1 MKFFVNFLALS
12 FVFFGSI
19 DATSGSNKKKKRV
32 TFKEGLGLTLRDRQ
46 RLTIKNSSQT
56 PERQKQGSLD
66 WLTGSIKQWAMNQGP
81 HLSERKIKKIIFA
94 DRNGIILSA
103 FGQQVCNLVLQQG
116 AIEAQAQ
123 GDEPAWTLEQF
134 RTEVPGGL
142 PRWHREKFPDDS
154 NEGIP
159 S

>member
-81 HLSERKIKKIIFA
+81 HLSEREIEKIIFA
-94 DRNGIILSA
+94 DRNGIVLSPY
-103 FGQQVCNLVLQQG
+103 GQRACEFILQQK
-116 AIEAQAQ
+116 AIEVQAQ
-123 GDEPAWTLEQF
+123 DDTRAWDPKQF
-134 RTEVPGGL
+134 DTKVPGGL